1 MGKVIK
7 PLENSTL
14 TKDLDTVK
22 PGKVIDG
29 REEAADLVRKKI
41 AKLQDHEP
49 AAEAELIEAK
59 RPGKHSK
66 HQQYLL
72 DLHASGDTMEDIQ
85 VKWHEY
91 YQGLSKDDKFDVWKE
106 FYDHKSTTK
115 AQTAGVFKSEAVS
128 PHSPSTVIAKSTK
141 GESETPAKLGIMHH
155 LKSIGF
161 GLMAGVLFL
170 SVYMFTFFNERFIIP
185 FVTPSTIS
193 ASSQIITVPN
203 AQVSEEP
210 RIIIPKLN
218 VEAPVVYG
226 VQFIQP
232 GETEADFEER
242 TQEAL
247 ETGVVHYPTS
257 QLPGEA
263 GNGFNSNTVIVG
275 HSANNIFN
283 RGDFKFAFMQLRQL
297 EVGDVFYINFQG
309 QQYVYKIYEQK
320 IVKPTEVSVLG
331 AASRPNSA
339 TLITCDP
346 PGRNVDRLVTI
357 AEQIS
362 PNPTTNVTV
371 TPPTATPENTDAGI
385 VPGQPESLWS
395 RISGAIF

>member
-7 PLENSTL
+7 PLSDSNLIKT
-14 TKDLDTVK
+14 TKAEKV
-22 PGKVIDG
+22 GKVVDG
-29 REEAADLVRKKI
+29 RKEATDVIRKKI

-72 DLHASGDTMEDIQ
+72 DLHASGDTMEQIQ
-85 VKWHEY
+85 IKWHEY
-91 YQGLSKDDKFDVWKE
+91 YQDLSNDDKFDVWKE
-106 FYDHKSTTK
+106 FYDHKSTTS
-115 AQTAGVFKSEAVS
+115 AHTAGVFKPSTAADEQK
-128 PHSPSTVIAKSTK
+128 PSTVISKNTNNKSK
-141 GESETPAKLGIMHH
+141 AKLGIMHH
-155 LKSIGF
+155 LKSVGF

-242 TQEAL
+242 TQAAL

-362 PNPTTNVTV
+362 PNPATNVAV
-371 TPPTATPENTDAGI
+371 TPPDATPENTDAGI
-385 VPGQPESLWS
+385 VPGNPESLWS
-395 RISGAIF
+395 RIRGAIF